1 MKLYGTLM
9 SPFVRMS
16 MVTAMECE
24 LGARVQ
30 FVSAAVKPDEVNKDL
45 ARLSPIAKVPVL
57 ETDHGHALYDSRVI
71 MEYFAHVAGNKH
83 VLPDDGVKRFRIL
96 TLLALS
102 QGLADASVALR
113 YETATRPETARW
125 PAFIERTKARL
136 ADCLDELENNWHADL
151 QDVTLGSIAA
161 AAALGYIDV
170 RDIVPGWRKSHMNLS
185 QFSDRFGKRESMTNT
200 TPKP

>member
-1 MKLYGTLM
+1 MKLYGSLM

-16 MVTAMECE
+16 MVTAMECG

-30 FVSAAVKPDEVNKDL
+30 FVSTAVKPDEVNKDL
-45 ARLSPIAKVPVL
+45 AKLSPIAKVPVL

-71 MEYFAHVAGNKH
+71 MEYFTHVAGNKH
-83 VLPDDGVKRFRIL
+83 LLPDDGVKRFRVL

-136 ADCLDELENNWHADL
+136 ADSLIELENNWHADL
-151 QDVTLGSIAA
+151 QDVTLGSIAVA
-161 AAALGYIDV
+161 GALGYIDV
-170 RDIVPGWRKSHMNLS
+170 RDIVPGWRNAHMNLS
-185 QFSDRFGKRESMTNT
+185 QFADRFAKRESMMNT

>member
-1 MKLYGTLM
+1 MKLYGSLM

-16 MVTAMECE
+16 LVTAMECG

-30 FVSAAVKPDEVNKDL
+30 FVAAAVKPDEVNKDL
-45 ARLSPIAKVPVL
+45 AKLSPIAKVPVL

-83 VLPDDGVKRFRIL
+83 VLPDDGVKRFRVL

-113 YETATRPETARW
+113 YETATRPEAARW

-136 ADCLDELENNWHADL
+136 ADCLNELEKNWQPDL
-151 QDVTLGSIAA
+151 QDVTLGSIAT
-161 AAALGYIDV
+161 AAALGYIDI
-170 RDIVPGWRKSHMNLS
+170 RDIVPGWRKNHMNLS
-185 QFSDRFGKRESMTNT
+185 QFADRFGKRESMTNT